1 VRLTLISYL
10 HLSSCQQHGQ
20 AQLALCEAEGPLLV
34 LQQPAVGR
42 IVSGAFEDV
51 EVWYTDT

>member
-1 VRLTLISYL
+1 MRLTLISYL